1 MRLESAPVC
10 RSGRPMGNVHLCHVR
25 RLAYNQPVGEI
36 SVSAFRIAYIS
47 ALLVLL
53 VLFAGLTAT
62 VSGQSNA
69 PVVDV
74 LRVDGTVNPSLVRY
88 LDRGITKA
96 EKDGAVACLIEL
108 DTPGGLLSSTED
120 IVRRI
125 SEATVPVVV
134 YVPSG
139 AYAASAGAFIT
150 LAADVAAMAPGS
162 AIGASKPVAGGGGEL
177 SDDEKAKA
185 INLASAWIG
194 AIATDHGRNEP
205 AARAAV
211 EQAAAFTPEEARGLV
226 PLSADSQ
233 EYLGV
238 ERLDPPLIDDAGAE
252 DIDELLDRLQSGI
265 VLANGETF
273 SIPPE
278 ARLQHVGMTSIEKFL
293 LQISDP
299 TIAYI
304 LLSIGM
310 LGLLIELLHPGVIL
324 PGVLGGVCLLLGVYS
339 LGILEANYA
348 GLLLMVLAFA
358 LFVAEVFTSTFGL
371 LFAGGMVSLV
381 AGSLLLFSGTPFE
394 VNPWVM
400 GIVIGTIAVVF
411 IFVVTV
417 IIRAQRRP
425 VNTGREGLIGQTAVV
440 RAALDPRGTVFVEGE
455 IWNAWMEG
463 GKADPGEEVTVTGVD
478 GLRLKV
484 VKKSK

>member
-1 MRLESAPVC
+1 MRLESAPAD
-10 RSGRPMGNVHLCHVR
+10 RSERPIGNVHLCHVR
-25 RLAYNQPVGEI
+25 RLAYNQRVEEI
-36 SVSAFRIAYIS
+36 SVSTLRIAYIS
-47 ALLVLL
+47 MLLVLL

-62 VSGQSNA
+62 VSGQGDA

-96 EKDGAVACLIEL
+96 EKDGAVACVIEL

-125 SEATVPVVV
+125 SEATVPIVV
-134 YVPSG
+134 YVPKGSW
-139 AYAASAGAFIT
+139 AASAGAFIA
-150 LAADVAAMAPGS
+150 LSADVAAMAPGS
-162 AIGASKPVAGGGGEL
+162 VIGASTPISGSGGEL
-177 SDDEKAKA
+177 SGDEKAKA
-185 INLASAWIG
+185 VNLASHWMKS
-194 AIATDHGRNEP
+194 IAEEHGRN
-205 AARAAV
+205 
-211 EQAAAFTPEEARGLV
+211 QAAAMKAVTEAASF
-226 PLSADSQ
+226 SADEASGNEDLSSSNQ
-233 EYLGV
+233 EILGV
-238 ERLDPPLIDDAGAE
+238 ARLDPPLIDDAGATDIE
-252 DIDELLDRLQSGI
+252 DLLARLEAGI
-265 VLANGETF
+265 ALTNGESF
-273 SIPPE
+273 SLP
-278 ARLQHVGMTSIEKFL
+278 ADASLHHVDMTYFERFL

-299 TIAYI
+299 TVAYI
-304 LLSIGM
+304 LISIGM

-339 LGILEANYA
+339 LGVLEANYA

-358 LFVAEVFTSTFGL
+358 LFVAEVFTPTFGL

-411 IFVVTV
+411 ILVVTV
-417 IIRAQRRP
+417 IMRAQRRP
-425 VNTGREGLIGQTAVV
+425 VNTGREGLMGQTAVV

-478 GLRLKV
+478 GLRLRV

>member
-1 MRLESAPVC
+1 MKG
-10 RSGRPMGNVHLCHVR
+10 GRRIGNVHLCHVR
-25 RLAYNQPVGEI
+25 RLAYNQRVGEI
-36 SVSAFRIAYIS
+36 SVSVSRIAHVCT
-47 ALLVLL
+47 LLVLL
-53 VLFAGLTAT
+53 VLLAGLTVT
-62 VSGQSNA
+62 VSGQDDV

-88 LDRGITKA
+88 IDRGISKA
-96 EKDGAVACLIEL
+96 ERDAAVACLIEL

-125 SEATVPVVV
+125 SEARVPVIV
-134 YVPSG
+134 YVPEGSW
-139 AYAASAGAFIT
+139 AASAGAFIT

-162 AIGASKPVAGGGGEL
+162 VIGASTPIASGGGEL
-177 SDDEKAKA
+177 SDDERAKA
-185 INLASAWIG
+185 VNLASHWIKS
-194 AIATDHGRNEP
+194 IAEDHGRNQV
-205 AARAAV
+205 AAMAAV
-211 EQAAAFTPEEARGLV
+211 TEAASFSSSEARGAV
-226 PLSADSQ
+226 ALSSFNQ
-233 EYLGV
+233 EVLGV
-238 ERLDPPLIDDAGAE
+238 ERLDPPLIDDAGARDVE
-252 DIDELLDRLQSGI
+252 ELLERLRAGI

-278 ARLQHVGMTSIEKFL
+278 AGLRYVGMTSMERFL

-310 LGLLIELLHPGVIL
+310 LGILIELLHPGVVL

-339 LGILEANYA
+339 LGVLEANYA
-348 GLLLMVLAFA
+348 GLLLMLLAFA
-358 LFVAEVFTSTFGL
+358 LFVAEAFTPTFGV

-400 GIVIGTIAVVF
+400 GVVIGTIAVVF
-411 IFVVTV
+411 ILVVTV
-417 IIRAQRRP
+417 IIRSQRRP

-440 RAALDPRGTVFVEGE
+440 RAALDPKGTVFVEGE

-463 GKADPGEEVTVTGVD
+463 GKADPGEEVTVEGVE
-478 GLRLKV
+478 GLRLRV

>member
-1 MRLESAPVC
+1 MTAIRIV
-10 RSGRPMGNVHLCHVR
+10 
-25 RLAYNQPVGEI
+25 Y
-36 SVSAFRIAYIS
+36 VSALFFLV
-47 ALLVLL
+47 ALL
-53 VLFAGLTAT
+53 GLAAT
-62 VSGQSNA
+62 VSGQDDV

-88 LDRGITKA
+88 IDRGISKA
-96 EKDGAVACLIEL
+96 ERDGAAACLIEL

-125 SEATVPVVV
+125 SEASVPVIV
-134 YVPSG
+134 YVPEGSW
-139 AYAASAGAFIT
+139 AASAGAFIT

-162 AIGASKPVAGGGGEL
+162 VIGASTPIASGGGEL
-177 SDDEKAKA
+177 SDDERAKA
-185 INLASAWIG
+185 VNLAKHWIG
-194 AIATDHGRNEP
+194 AIATDHGRNE
-205 AARAAV
+205 AAAMAAV
-211 EQAAAFTPEEARGLV
+211 EEAASFSAEEARGSILLY
-226 PLSADSQ
+226 PDNQ

-238 ERLDPPLIDDAGAE
+238 ERLDPPLIDDAGAR
-252 DIDELLDRLQSGI
+252 DIEELLEKLQAGI

-278 ARLQHVGMTSIEKFL
+278 AELRHVGMTGMERFL

-310 LGLLIELLHPGVIL
+310 LGILIELLHPGVVL

-348 GLLLMVLAFA
+348 GLLLMLLAFG
-358 LFVAEVFTSTFGL
+358 LFVAEVFTPTFGV

-394 VNPWVM
+394 VNAWVM
-400 GIVIGTIAVVF
+400 GIVIGAIAVVF
-411 IFVVTV
+411 ILVVTV
-417 IIRAQRRP
+417 IVRSQRRP

-440 RAALDPRGTVFVEGE
+440 RAALDPKGTVFVEGE

-478 GLRLKV
+478 GLKLRV
-484 VKKSK
+484 VRKSK

>member
-1 MRLESAPVC
+1 MSTFRV
-10 RSGRPMGNVHLCHVR
+10 
-25 RLAYNQPVGEI
+25 AYSSI
-36 SVSAFRIAYIS
+36 
-47 ALLVLL
+47 LLVLL
-53 VLFAGLTAT
+53 VLFAGLTVT
-62 VSGQSNA
+62 VSGQNGR

-88 LDRGITKA
+88 INRGISKA
-96 EKDGAVACLIEL
+96 ENDGAVACLIEL

-125 SEATVPVVV
+125 SEASVPVIV
-134 YVPSG
+134 YVPEGSW
-139 AYAASAGAFIT
+139 AASAGAFIT

-162 AIGASKPVAGGGGEL
+162 VIGASTPISSGSEEL
-177 SDDEKAKA
+177 SDDERAKA
-185 INLASAWIG
+185 VNLASHWIKG
-194 AIATDHGRNEP
+194 IAEDHGRNE
-205 AARAAV
+205 AAAMAAV
-211 EQAAAFTPEEARGLV
+211 TEAASFSSSEASGAAD
-226 PLSADSQ
+226 LSSFNRD
-233 EYLGV
+233 LLRV
-238 ERLDPPLIDDAGAE
+238 ERLNPPLIDDAGAR
-252 DIDELLDRLQSGI
+252 DIEELLVRLQAGI

-273 SIPPE
+273 SVPPE
-278 ARLQHVGMTSIEKFL
+278 ARLRYVGMTAMERFL

-310 LGLLIELLHPGVIL
+310 LGILIELLHPGVVL

-339 LGILEANYA
+339 LGVLEANYA
-348 GLLLMVLAFA
+348 GLLLMLLAFA
-358 LFVAEVFTSTFGL
+358 LFVAEAFTPTFGA

-400 GIVIGTIAVVF
+400 GVVIGAIALIFILVVM
-411 IFVVTV
+411 V
-417 IIRAQRRP
+417 IIRSQRRP

-440 RAALDPRGTVFVEGE
+440 RAPLDPKGTVFVEGE
-455 IWNAWMEG
+455 IWNALMESG
-463 GKADPGEEVTVTGVD
+463 RANPGEEVVVTAVE

-484 VKKSK
+484 VKKSN

>member
-1 MRLESAPVC
+1 VPGIRACGSKRQTPI
-10 RSGRPMGNVHLCHVR
+10 GNVHLCHVR
-25 RLAYNQPVGEI
+25 RLAYNQRVEEI
-36 SVSAFRIAYIS
+36 SVSTLRIAYIS
-47 ALLVLL
+47 MLLVLL
-53 VLFAGLTAT
+53 ALFAGLATT
-62 VSGQSNA
+62 VSGQSGS
-69 PVVDV
+69 PMVYV

-96 EKDGAVACLIEL
+96 EKDGAVACVIEL

-120 IVRRI
+120 IVRRM

-134 YVPSG
+134 YVPRGSW
-139 AYAASAGAFIT
+139 AASAGAFIT

-162 AIGASKPVAGGGGEL
+162 VIGASTPIAGGGGEL
-177 SDDEKAKA
+177 SDDERAKA
-185 INLASAWIG
+185 VNLASHWMKS
-194 AIATDHGRNEP
+194 IAEEHGRNE
-205 AARAAV
+205 AAAMAAV
-211 EQAAAFTPEEARGLV
+211 TEAASFSPSEARGTV
-226 PLSADSQ
+226 ALSSFNQ
-233 EYLGV
+233 EILGV
-238 ERLDPPLIDDAGAE
+238 ERLDPPLIDDSGAR
-252 DIDELLDRLQSGI
+252 DIEELLERLQAGI

-278 ARLQHVGMTSIEKFL
+278 AGLRYVKMTGIESFL

-310 LGLLIELLHPGVIL
+310 LGLLIELLHPGVVF

-339 LGILEANYA
+339 LGVLGANYA

-358 LFVAEVFTSTFGL
+358 LFVAEIFTSTFGL

-394 VNPWVM
+394 VTPWVLWTVV
-400 GIVIGTIAVVF
+400 GSIAVVCLL
-411 IFVVTV
+411 VLTA

-440 RAALDPRGTVFVEGE
+440 RGALDPRGTVFVEGE
-455 IWNAWMEG
+455 IWNAWLEAG
-463 GKADPGEEVTVTGVD
+463 QASPGDEVVVVGVD
-478 GLRLKV
+478 GLKLKV
-484 VKKSK
+484 AGKSK

>member
-1 MRLESAPVC
+1 
-10 RSGRPMGNVHLCHVR
+10 
-25 RLAYNQPVGEI
+25 
-36 SVSAFRIAYIS
+36 VSAFRVVYS
-47 ALLVLL
+47 SLLLVLV
-53 VLFAGLTAT
+53 VLLAGVTVT
-62 VSGQSNA
+62 VSGQNNG

-74 LRVDGTVNPSLVRY
+74 LRVDGTVNPALARY
-88 LDRGITKA
+88 IDRGISKA
-96 EKDGAVACLIEL
+96 ENDGAVACLIEL

-125 SEATVPVVV
+125 SEASVPVIV
-134 YVPSG
+134 YVPEGSW
-139 AYAASAGAFIT
+139 AASAGAFIT

-162 AIGASKPVAGGGGEL
+162 VIGASTPISSGGGEL
-177 SDDEKAKA
+177 SDDERAKA
-185 INLASAWIG
+185 VNLASHWIKG
-194 AIATDHGRNEP
+194 IAEDHGRNE
-205 AARAAV
+205 
-211 EQAAAFTPEEARGLV
+211 AAAMKAVTEAASFSSSEASGAV
-226 PLSADSQ
+226 ALSSFNQ
-233 EYLGV
+233 ELLGV
-238 ERLDPPLIDDAGAE
+238 ERLDPPLIDDAGAR
-252 DIDELLDRLQSGI
+252 DVGELLVRLQGGI

-273 SIPPE
+273 SLPPE
-278 ARLQHVGMTSIEKFL
+278 AALRYVGMTAMERFL

-310 LGLLIELLHPGVIL
+310 LGILVELLHPGVVL

-339 LGILEANYA
+339 LGVLEANYA
-348 GLLLMVLAFA
+348 GLLLMLLAFV
-358 LFVAEVFTSTFGL
+358 LFVAEAFTPTFGV

-400 GIVIGTIAVVF
+400 GVVIGAIAV
-411 IFVVTV
+411 IFVLVVVV

-440 RAALDPRGTVFVEGE
+440 RAALDPKGTVFVEGE

-463 GKADPGEEVTVTGVD
+463 GRADPGEEVTVAAVD

-484 VKKSK
+484 VKKFK